1 MILIKMNY
9 CITCIPCALQSLS
22 INILLLPLLQ
32 ALLVFLLV
40 TDGDI
45 VLLTITPCL
54 ILPAVPALLPLPE
67 EPPLPPLLFQ
77 ILKWC

>member
-1 MILIKMNY
+1 MLYNH
-9 CITCIPCALQSLS
+9 CLL
-22 INILLLPLLQ
+22 ILLLPLLQ

-67 EPPLPPLLFQ
+67 EPPLPPLPPSSLSNSEMVLGSKC
-77 ILKWC
+77 ITCTL

>member
-1 MILIKMNY
+1 MHSTIVLHAYHVLYNH
-9 CITCIPCALQSLS
+9 CLL
-22 INILLLPLLQ
+22 ILLLPLLQ

-67 EPPLPPLLFQ
+67 EPPLPPLL
-77 ILKWC
+77 